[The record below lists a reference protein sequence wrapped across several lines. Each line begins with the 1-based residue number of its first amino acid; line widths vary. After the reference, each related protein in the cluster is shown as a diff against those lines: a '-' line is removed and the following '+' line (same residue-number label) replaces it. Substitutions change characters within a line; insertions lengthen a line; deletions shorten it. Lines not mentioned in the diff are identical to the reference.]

1 MDFLSNF
8 STLFIS
14 ELQSPTLG
22 FLIGGM
28 VVAAVNSRL
37 SIPDAIYKFIVF
49 MLLIKVGLSGGI
61 AIRNA
66 NLLEMLLP
74 AAFAVVVGILIVF
87 IGRYT
92 LAKLPNVKTVDAIA
106 TAGLFGAVSGS
117 TLAAALTILEG
128 EGIDYE
134 PWAAALYPF
143 MDIPALVTA
152 IVLASVYIS
161 KRKQRRVVEE
171 RISKP
176 AYSQE
181 THSKQ
186 AYMSKQPVAV
196 GATTGGYP
204 SDYSSQQG
212 GSRSPITA
220 SGYPKAQGNSEEER
234 VKIWPIVQE
243 SLQGS
248 ALSALLL
255 GLALGILTR
264 PESVFE
270 SFYEPL
276 FRGLLS
282 ILMLVMGMEATAR
295 IGELRKVGQWY
306 VLYAFIAPLIHGLV
320 AFGFGM
326 IAHYL
331 TNFSLGGVVIL
342 AVIAAS
348 SSDISGPPTL
358 RAGIPSANPS
368 AYIGSSTA
376 VGTPVALAIGI
387 PLFIGL
393 AQALGG

>member
-1 MDFLSNF
+1 MDFLSDF
-8 STLFIS
+8 LTLFLAK
-14 ELQSPTLG
+14 LQSPTLG

-37 SIPDAIYKFIVF
+37 TIPDPIYKFIVF
-49 MLLIKVGLSGGI
+49 MLLLKVGLSGGI
-61 AIRNA
+61 AIREA
-66 NLLEMLLP
+66 NLAEMLLP
-74 AAFAVVVGILIVF
+74 AAFAMIVGILIVF

-117 TLAAALTILEG
+117 TLAAALTLLET
-128 EGIDYE
+128 EGIEYE
-134 PWAAALYPF
+134 AWAAALYPF

-152 IVLASVYIS
+152 IVLASIYNN
-161 KRKQRRVVEE
+161 KQKQRRAAEE
-171 RISKP
+171 
-176 AYSQE
+176 QL
-181 THSKQ
+181 SKQ
-186 AYMSKQPVAV
+186 EYLSKQPVAS
-196 GATTGGYP
+196 GGY
-204 SDYSSQQG
+204 SSGQNVAAGGRPKKQQV
-212 GSRSPITA
+212 
-220 SGYPKAQGNSEEER
+220 ER
-234 VKIWPIVQE
+234 VKVWPIVKE

-255 GLALGILTR
+255 GLALGILTQ

-295 IGELRKVGQWY
+295 LGELRKVGQWY
-306 VLYAFIAPLIHGLV
+306 ALYAFVAPLLHGLI

-326 IAHYL
+326 IAHVI
-331 TNFSLGGVVIL
+331 TGFSLGGVVIM

-376 VGTPVALAIGI
+376 VGTPVALALGI
-387 PLFIGL
+387 PLYIGL
-393 AQALGG
+393 AQALAGG